1 MYTVVTLVGI
11 LEVLLLGLIMLQSI
25 VLFLCGKLMKGG
37 INRTVEA

>member
-11 LEVLLLGLIMLQSI
+11 LEVLLLGLIMLQII
-25 VLFLCGKLMKGG
+25 VLFLCGKLMEGG